1 MRIEFNG
8 AIALVTGAASGLG
21 RAAAVLLHQNGARVA
36 GADRDMRG
44 LEELSRE
51 TGGAIVELDVCRDD
65 EIEAGIAHIEETL
78 GPIDILV
85 TAAGILQR
93 PRAPDALPM
102 AEWDRVLA
110 TNLRGTYRCCAV
122 AGARMAKRGA
132 GAIVTVSSVMGA
144 TPGPVHAYG
153 PAKAAIMNLTQ
164 SLAAEWATRGVRVN
178 GVAPGFVATPAIRR
192 AAAFQFVNE
201 DRLAEAHAQR
211 RLVTAEEV
219 AQAIAFLASDL
230 ASGITGV
237 TLPVDGGYLAAAGW
251 RGFDAAGPQER

>member
-8 AIALVTGAASGLG
+8 AVALVTGAASGLG
-21 RAAAVLLHQNGARVA
+21 RAAATLLHRCGARVA

-44 LEELSRE
+44 LEEFAAE
-51 TGGAIVELDVCRDD
+51 TGGAIVDMDVRDD
-65 EIEAGIAHIEETL
+65 AQIKAGVTEVEETL
-78 GPIDILV
+78 GPIEILV

-93 PRAPDALPM
+93 PRPPDELPM

-110 TNLRGTYRCCAV
+110 TNLRGTYQCCAI
-122 AGARMAKRGA
+122 AGSGMAKRGK

-153 PAKAAIMNLTQ
+153 PAKAAIINLTQ
-164 SLAAEWATRGVRVN
+164 SLAAEWAASGVRVN
-178 GVAPGFVATPAIRR
+178 GVAPGFVATPALKR
-192 AAAFQFVNE
+192 AATFNFVDE
-201 DRLAEAHAQR
+201 AQLAGAHAQR
-211 RLVTAEEV
+211 RLVTTEEV

-251 RGFDAAGPQER
+251 RGFDNASRNS